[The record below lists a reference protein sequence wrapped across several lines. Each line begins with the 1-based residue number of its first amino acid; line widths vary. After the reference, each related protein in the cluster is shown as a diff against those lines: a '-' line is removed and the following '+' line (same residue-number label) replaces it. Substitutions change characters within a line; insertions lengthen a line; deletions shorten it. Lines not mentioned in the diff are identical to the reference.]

1 MNRIETI
8 KARLEE
14 TQPNVITHIIKFEL
28 EERNIISYIDDDKT
42 KETSFL
48 LKNKD
53 IIEEGGLNI
62 SEIITDNI
70 LEDVICFNG
79 EREEMINVI
88 NNIIKHQKN
97 IYSNFKKYWE
107 EQLID
112 YYNKKGL

>member
-28 EERNIISYIDDDKT
+28 EEQNIISYIDDDKK

-70 LEDVICFNG
+70 LALINISFGCFPASGN
-79 EREEMINVI
+79 
-88 NNIIKHQKN
+88 
-97 IYSNFKKYWE
+97 
-107 EQLID
+107 LIP
-112 YYNKKGL
+112 L